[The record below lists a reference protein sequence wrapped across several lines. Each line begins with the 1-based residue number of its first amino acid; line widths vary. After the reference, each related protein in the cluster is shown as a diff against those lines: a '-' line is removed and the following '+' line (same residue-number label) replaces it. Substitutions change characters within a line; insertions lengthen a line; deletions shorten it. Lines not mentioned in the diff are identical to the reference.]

1 MPRLKLLTDASI
13 LRRVILWEK
22 LEAPV
27 ECTAV
32 KSMVHA
38 IEPLVFI
45 RSDSSEEH
53 RFSTAAMRPLEVV
66 HKSQDSQ
73 TFNLF

>member
-22 LEAPV
+22 LEASV
-27 ECTAV
+27 ECTAAE
-32 KSMVHA
+32 SMVHA

-53 RFSTAAMRPLEVV
+53 RFATAAMRPSEVL

-73 TFNLF
+73 TFILF